1 MCVGGLQISTG
12 SWRGCVGDDIV
23 LVERRLTDVLC
34 VQQHASLNANYSF
47 THTQR
52 DRLSAAAV

>member
-1 MCVGGLQISTG
+1 MCLSEAGIVSARLRELGVCVGGLQISTG

-34 VQQHASLNANYSF
+34 VSCIVE
-47 THTQR
+47 R
-52 DRLSAAAV
+52 